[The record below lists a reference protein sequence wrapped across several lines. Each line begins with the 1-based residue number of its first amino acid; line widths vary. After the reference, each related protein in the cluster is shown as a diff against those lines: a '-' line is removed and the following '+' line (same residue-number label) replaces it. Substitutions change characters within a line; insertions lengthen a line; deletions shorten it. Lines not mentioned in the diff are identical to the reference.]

1 MANNKGTMDENPLTL
16 HNSDNPSIILVSQL
30 LEPHNYGQ
38 WSWAMRISL
47 SAKNKIGIIDKSIK
61 KLSSTDKAFHSWQ
74 RCNDMVLSW
83 ILNSMSPVI
92 ASSIICMDTTTTP
105 LLGTQQAFSMV
116 LEHERQLDIFS
127 RRGGSNIRFQAMVV
141 RQASKTIRGNDTREN
156 SFSHTGG
163 MSKKMFF
170 LGSNS

>member
-38 WSWAMRISL
+38 WSRAMRISL

-92 ASSIICMDTTTTP
+92 ASSIIYMDTTTTVWKD
-105 LLGTQQAFSMV
+105 L
-116 LEHERQLDIFS
+116 
-127 RRGGSNIRFQAMVV
+127 SN
-141 RQASKTIRGNDTREN
+141 E
-156 SFSHTGG
+156 
-163 MSKKMFF
+163 F
-170 LGSNS
+170 L